1 MEGSDLKIYRSNQRI
16 QGLKLRG
23 CIEINIWGW
32 LITERRRLISV
43 LCRLV
48 SKNGDSV
55 NELYHCFN
63 LPDREHNRYIFIY
76 FTMTCTT
83 EIDVLK
89 WTVRYCSSLAAH
101 LLTPTR
107 LFKYEIQ
114 QQSDLRNAAEN
125 KTEKYISDD
134 VGHCR
139 HTYMQIR

>member
-1 MEGSDLKIYRSNQRI
+1 MVI
-16 QGLKLRG
+16 
-23 CIEINIWGW
+23 W
-32 LITERRRLISV
+32 LITERRRLISL

-55 NELYHCFN
+55 NELYHCFS

-83 EIDVLK
+83 EIDILK